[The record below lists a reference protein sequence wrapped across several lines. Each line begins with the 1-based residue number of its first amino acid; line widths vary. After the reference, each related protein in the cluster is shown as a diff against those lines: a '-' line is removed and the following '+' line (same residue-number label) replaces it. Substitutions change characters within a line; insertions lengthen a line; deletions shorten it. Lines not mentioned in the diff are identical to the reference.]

1 MAVQRMTY
9 LLDSVPDPAY
19 PLYRF
24 RAGGDVRS
32 ALRDDAGHLLRTF
45 AAFPPGSASL
55 SLQLYYKPASAGE
68 NHGVR
73 RLSVSLSGQ
82 AFSPAAAASLKLLL
96 ESGPLQRFYRLV
108 PGDPVITPELPAA
121 CSVVRRQELL
131 PATVTAEFNAKALSV
146 YYAATP
152 FEAREEND
160 YMLLDGVLDPLSEPA
175 LVTIDIS
182 PAAIGHE
189 AAAHTRY
196 LSLLQQVNHVFS
208 LGDDDLFA
216 PRGGEWRDAARPLH
230 VREPLVDELLQQQ
243 RRFHETL
250 RQPHLRFRITVSAQ
264 SLHLAQLLASVVG
277 EAAFENGSYE
287 LLKQAAPQEG
297 KALSDGSLP
306 GRIAELYETLWQLG
320 TAATPDELL
329 GVFRLP
335 AASVGSPCCI
345 PRNTDPPSEASGD
358 LLIMG
363 HDDQGSGGSGPA
375 VVRGLP
381 PGQLAKH
388 LFVSGMPG
396 SGKTTAV

>member
-55 SLQLYYKPASAGE
+55 SLQLYYRPASAGE
-68 NHGVR
+68 NHGVQ

-96 ESGPLQRFYRLV
+96 ASGPLQRFYRLV

-152 FEAREEND
+152 FKAREEND

-182 PAAIGHE
+182 PAAIGPE

-216 PRGGEWRDAARPLH
+216 PGGGEWRDAARPLH

-250 RQPHLRFRITVSAQ
+250 RQPHLRFGITD
-264 SLHLAQLLASVVG
+264 
-277 EAAFENGSYE
+277 NGS
-287 LLKQAAPQEG
+287 KQLCKVEALRRSTPIPPVHRGWPTCTPQQRRCSPRKGTRAKSIPTCAPLSKCGWVCSPGLPSAAPSG
-297 KALSDGSLP
+297 A
-306 GRIAELYETLWQLG
+306 GRASRPSMNCYP
-320 TAATPDELL
+320 ATPYSNS
-329 GVFRLP
+329 P
-335 AASVGSPCCI
+335 ACRGSRGAS
-345 PRNTDPPSEASGD
+345 
-358 LLIMG
+358 
-363 HDDQGSGGSGPA
+363 
-375 VVRGLP
+375 
-381 PGQLAKH
+381 
-388 LFVSGMPG
+388 
-396 SGKTTAV
+396 